1 MKYLLELCFVAIT
14 LTVYPTTSA
23 SAQSQPNPAIPTLRK
38 GISVELPIASSSV
51 QVPKADKLNALVVT
65 VTRNGT
71 LYVGVNPINTTD
83 LPDKLKDALSTQS
96 DKTVYIKA
104 DSRAPYEDLVKIL
117 DSVRMAGGEAVTFL
131 TNQREQAEPRTP
143 VTPTGLEMRVVATRP
158 GDRSSSSR
166 Y

>member
-1 MKYLLELCFVAIT
+1 MKYLLEVCFVAIT
-14 LTVYPTTSA
+14 LTVAATTSA

-38 GISVELPIASSSV
+38 GISVELPIASSAV
-51 QVPKADKLNALVVT
+51 QVPKADKLDALVVT

-71 LYVGVNPINTTD
+71 LYVGVNPISTTD
-83 LPDKLKDALSTQS
+83 LPEKLKDALSTRS
-96 DKTVYIKA
+96 DRTVYIKA

-117 DSVRMAGGEAVTFL
+117 DSVHMAGGEGVTFL

-143 VTPTGLEMRVVATRP
+143 VTPTGLEMRVVAPRP
-158 GDRSSSSR
+158 GDRSSSSL